1 MADSR
6 LPVRYQGPSA
16 VQRTRERL
24 AWVSDDDLPLLQDRQ
39 SGLAGLLSL
48 VTGGGG
54 QLYVGDH
61 RKGLGL
67 TAAAAGS
74 FLAAVSLTSVAW
86 APFLAIGAISAIDA
100 WRKARAINR
109 HLAARRAE
117 HVQAGPHPAAY
128 RLLAAMSAAD
138 PAAARDAAAA
148 GMAPPA
154 PAAPAAAAAPATAAA
169 PSPHRE
175 LLERLH
181 KLATIRA
188 AGAMAEHEHRA
199 RKIDLLS
206 RACDGLDRDAL
217 DDLLYELL
225 PLRDSGVIAD
235 EDIQLVKDLGGL

>member
-24 AWVSDDDLPLLQDRQ
+24 DWVSDDDLPLLQDRQ

-138 PAAARDAAAA
+138 PTAARDAAAA

-154 PAAPAAAAAPATAAA
+154 APAATAGP
-169 PSPHRE
+169 PSPHRD
-175 LLERLH
+175 LLDRLH

-225 PLRDSGVIAD
+225 PLRDSGVITD